1 MHTGWLKRNKGFGAS
16 FRYALNI
23 FYIYM
28 ICYQIILL
36 SICRLQHQLGKST
49 NDQPQKTLI
58 SQEHFVTNDP
68 SLHTLS
74 MKAQS
79 TCKFIC
85 WEATERD
92 YAKLFPLENN

>member
-1 MHTGWLKRNKGFGAS
+1 MPKIS
-16 FRYALNI
+16 SM
-23 FYIYM
+23 YIYDLLANHSFVQRLR
-28 ICYQIILL
+28 IQQIISCKKAL
-36 SICRLQHQLGKST
+36 
-49 NDQPQKTLI
+49 P

-68 SLHTLS
+68 SLYTLL

>member
-1 MHTGWLKRNKGFGAS
+1 
-16 FRYALNI
+16 
-23 FYIYM
+23 M

-36 SICRLQHQLGKST
+36 PCRLQHPLRKTT
-49 NDQPQKTLI
+49 NSQQQKTLI